1 MNLSLDHRA
10 DPPSKRDAGVQCLR
24 RGLSLLTEVSAS
36 GGLRPAELSR
46 RLGLPRPTVYRLL
59 ETLEEEGFV
68 SRSSSDGRFRVTL
81 RASSLGA
88 GYSGSVA
95 LSNVAG
101 PVLTAL
107 GRQLVWPVD
116 LVTCQAGS
124 MVVQETTH
132 ARSPL
137 SLDHG
142 MIGKRLPLLR
152 TASGR
157 AYLAYCSLEER
168 VALLDYLCRID
179 DPADRPFLSNGT
191 VDALIKDVRAAGC
204 AKRSNTGAPIPGT
217 SASRTCS
224 IGVPVLSGDV
234 LQGCLAVIWLA
245 EAVGFPEANARF
257 LPAMHQAAAVIGE
270 RLAADWPGQVK
281 GPHRALQE
289 PDGALSASRTG
300 SPRPL
305 SRPERQA

>member
-1 MNLSLDHRA
+1 MDHGA
-10 DPPSKRDAGVQCLR
+10 DPPSKRDAGVQSLR
-24 RGLSLLTEVSAS
+24 RGLCLLTEVSAS
-36 GGLRPAELSR
+36 GGLRPAELAR

-81 RASSLGA
+81 RASNLGA
-88 GYSGSVA
+88 GYNGSAA
-95 LSNVAG
+95 LSHVAG

-116 LVTCQAGS
+116 LVTCHAGS

-137 SLDHG
+137 SLDQG

-157 AYLAYCSLEER
+157 AYLAYCSRDER
-168 VALLDYLCRID
+168 AALLDYLRRID
-179 DPADRPFLSNGT
+179 DPADRPFLLEAT
-191 VDALIKDVRAAGC
+191 VDALIRQVRAAGY
-204 AKRSNTGAPIPGT
+204 ATRSNAGVPIPGT
-217 SASRTCS
+217 SASKTSS

-245 EAVGFPEANARF
+245 EAVSFPEANARF
-257 LPAMHQAAAVIGE
+257 LSAMRQAAALIGE
-270 RLAADWPGQVK
+270 RLASDRPDQVK
-281 GPHRALQE
+281 GPPRATQR
-289 PDGALSASRTG
+289 PDSALSALRTG
-300 SPRPL
+300 SPRSL
-305 SRPERQA
+305 SRPEGRA

>member
-1 MNLSLDHRA
+1 MDLSMDHGA
-10 DPPSKRDAGVQCLR
+10 DPPSKRDARVQSLR
-24 RGLSLLTEVSAS
+24 RGLSLLVEISAS

-81 RASSLGA
+81 RASNLGA
-88 GYSGSVA
+88 GYSGSAA
-95 LSNVAG
+95 LSHVAG

-116 LVTCQAGS
+116 LVTCHAGS

-137 SLDHG
+137 SLDQG

-157 AYLAYCSLEER
+157 AYLAHCSLQER
-168 VALLDYLCRID
+168 AALLDYLRRID
-179 DPADRPFLSNGT
+179 DPADRPFLAEGT
-191 VDALIKDVRAAGC
+191 VNALIKHVRAAGC

-245 EAVGFPEANARF
+245 GAVSFPEANARF
-257 LPAMHQAAAVIGE
+257 LPAMQQAAALIGE
-270 RLAADWPGQVK
+270 RLAADKFGQPK
-281 GPHRALQE
+281 GPPRAPQQ
-289 PDGALSASRTG
+289 PGSALSASRTG

-305 SRPERQA
+305 SRPESRA